1 MTPKFR
7 IRAFALGRIVGATPI
22 FLFANDGVTQ
32 LLANDGVTFLTA
44 QKSQPLSFAPL
55 VDDDLAW
62 LTDDNFELL
71 AAE

>member
-1 MTPKFR
+1 MTPRMGIR
-7 IRAFALGRIVGATPI
+7 IFALTRISPSIPT
-22 FLFANDGVTQ
+22 FLFANDGLTQ

-44 QKSQPLSFAPL
+44 QRALPLGFTPL